1 MIKSNSSLVKRFLNS
16 LLVFKFRFFLFF
28 SLFKGFQPN
37 LFLLFF
43 QYTIIRLKKGDFFM
57 REIRKLGLEDIEAY
71 TKIAYLAYPS
81 FKDFSDPGIEEYQA
95 GIEDSLK
102 NDKNVHFYGMFQENK
117 LLGVMRLF
125 DFEMNYHNKM
135 VKSSGLG
142 YLGVDILHKKEKI
155 ALEMVKFYEELYKSK
170 GTYITSLLAFRPDFY
185 KPMGYGIG
193 TKMNQY
199 RIASE
204 FIPNFDLASDL
215 RLVETREDFEKVFA
229 CHKEIVQSTHG
240 MIMKIY
246 DEKRDLREDN
256 NIQVIASYDREN
268 KVEGY
273 LAIEFE
279 NTKADNLF
287 QNNIYVLELKYKT
300 PLVLKKLLS
309 FLSRQKDEIQT
320 VIFNTKDENFHY
332 LFSNPLNDT
341 NNYIRYGNIE
351 SNTQA
356 VGMMYKVVDVYK
368 AFEDTSH
375 RRYNDL
381 TLGVRFVLVDDYDSS
396 KKEYIVNFKDGYVDL
411 ANKGY
416 DVSLEL
422 KLSDFSSLFMGA
434 VSLKGLYNLGLLEIS
449 DLKFL
454 NPLDLGFY
462 SDKPK
467 CNIDF

>member
-1 MIKSNSSLVKRFLNS
+1 
-16 LLVFKFRFFLFF
+16 
-28 SLFKGFQPN
+28 
-37 LFLLFF
+37 
-43 QYTIIRLKKGDFFM
+43 M
-57 REIRKLGLEDIEAY
+57 REIKKLGFNDIKTY

-81 FKDFSDPGIEEYQA
+81 FKDFSSSGLENYYE
-95 GIEDSLK
+95 GLKDSLL
-102 NDKNVHFYGMFQENK
+102 NDKAVHFYGMFEGEE

-125 DFEMNYHNKM
+125 DFKMNYHNKM
-135 VKSSGLG
+135 LESSGLG

-155 ALEMVKFYEELYKSK
+155 ALEMVKFYEDLYRDK
-170 GTYITSLLAFRPDFY
+170 GTSITSLLAFRPDFY
-185 KPMGYGIG
+185 KPMGYGLG

-199 RIASE
+199 KISTK
-204 FIPNFDLASDL
+204 FIPSFNLDSDL
-215 RLVETREDFEKVFA
+215 RLVETREDFEKIFK
-229 CHKEIVQSTHG
+229 CHEEIVKSTHG

-246 DEKRDLREDN
+246 DEKKNLIEDN
-256 NIQVIASYDREN
+256 NIQIIASYDREN

-273 LAIEFE
+273 LAFEFQ
-279 NTKADNLF
+279 NTKPDNLF
-287 QNNIYVLELKYKT
+287 QNNIYVLELKYKS
-300 PLVLKKLLS
+300 PLVLKKLLA
-309 FLSRQKDEIQT
+309 FLSKQKDEIQT
-320 VIFNTKDENFHY
+320 VIFNTKDESFHY

-356 VGMMYKVVDVYK
+356 VGMMYKVIDVYR

-375 RRYNDL
+375 RNYNSL
-381 TLGVRFVLVDDYDSS
+381 NLGIKFILVDDYDSS

-411 ANKGY
+411 ANKAY